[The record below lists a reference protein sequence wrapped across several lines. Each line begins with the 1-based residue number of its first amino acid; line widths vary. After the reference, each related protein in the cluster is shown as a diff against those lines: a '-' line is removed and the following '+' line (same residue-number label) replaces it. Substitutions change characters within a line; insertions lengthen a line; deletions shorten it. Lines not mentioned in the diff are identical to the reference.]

1 MVSGDPNHTTT
12 HTYSSSYAGAYP
24 TQTCSPTV
32 NNITRC
38 VSGTYDLNTGL
49 LASFTDA
56 NSQTSSYGYDNKGR
70 MASAS
75 FPDGGQTSFCY
86 SDTMPDGSRVEKT
99 TGGSNPTG
107 TIYWYISPGIVA
119 ESDLPGTL
127 KI

>member
-1 MVSGDPNHTTT
+1 
-12 HTYSSSYAGAYP
+12 
-24 TQTCSPTV
+24 
-32 NNITRC
+32 

-127 KI
+127 KSEYVNAYDPGTCRINQADSAGSEYLSFGYQSVPRPSGV